1 MRVEDGQTIFLKDYA
16 PSPYLVE
23 RVELDVTVNP
33 GVSSVRALLTI
44 VPRDGTTPGTPLV
57 LDGDELNL
65 RSIAI
70 DGLPLALT
78 AYDANASELTVH
90 QPPTKRFVLETEVAI
105 EPEKNTKLM
114 GF

>member
-44 VPRDGTTPGTPLV
+44 VPRDGTTPGTPACQPAHPARR
-57 LDGDELNL
+57 GAGW
-65 RSIAI
+65 RSA
-70 DGLPLALT
+70 
-78 AYDANASELTVH
+78 
-90 QPPTKRFVLETEVAI
+90 
-105 EPEKNTKLM
+105 EPEVDRH
-114 GF
+114 